1 MCKITFIYS
10 AFLLLIFSQLFS
22 NTSTAQNDLLWSYH
36 YDDGLRTSRDYL
48 VKSFLTDNNE
58 IIFTGRVES
67 SFTNTDFNS
76 AIISENGKILWE
88 TQYSSIKDEADTV
101 VLNYDG
107 EGINSQDIPVS
118 SFLDKDDNLYSAVI
132 LEENFNNG
140 YFSQDVVVIKQDRQ
154 GNILWKNIFYRQGID
169 FALDDFFR
177 GFYVDSVGSSWL
189 LTRAPIDN
197 LAYSLA
203 KYDNAGNQIF
213 VSHFDLPENSEYSD
227 ANLYLIDGKITF
239 ISLNTEVGPFLV
251 ATFSDT
257 GEIEREYHLGNTGDV
272 GMGAR
277 RYERIWFV
285 NFPTGEKAIVGK
297 LWYDWDFVKKFYKL
311 KIFYFD
317 SNWNQIADIEPESI
331 PTDDIYPHNV
341 TLCGENIYINGGVY
355 YEPDDDIY
363 MKPFILQYDRN
374 ANENLIYLNNK
385 DNQGGFVRSLNVSND
400 TVYLTENVF
409 DLLTYRTNLVRL
421 VNTSQI
427 DYRKEIGVNGYRC
440 HPENIFKTNNSLI
453 FTGELRNTV
462 TPQYPEDTNS
472 EQWVASYNEEGTE
485 QWSATN
491 TGTGASDIIF
501 EKVISDRFNNSY
513 VCGDSQIG
521 PIGTGISH
529 FDNQHLLLQKI
540 DALGNLVWSRRLS
553 IDTTKISLYRSEY
566 MKLVFDKDGN
576 ILLSGFAQQDMINID
591 TDPKFIYNYK
601 FSPEGDLLAKNVI
614 ETERSTL
621 VKDIHIDANNNIY
634 LYLPYYS
641 IPSQIIKLSS
651 DLKELWRFNFE
662 EELKRDEPGFF
673 IEQDNGN
680 ICFMSKDGDLIEISA
695 DGILNSRK
703 AISEFERI
711 NHLRKTKE
719 GTYLLIGTIEDG
731 YRDRI
736 KVVETNAAGEILWNY
751 TDDNIAEGKLSM
763 DLPSGDIVVFGGSDD
778 ASIYLRFNNKREFC
792 YKKEYPVQ
800 MSLIYEDSL
809 QNLLVTDYY
818 PNSTIMKIAPNGDSI
833 TSHHYINDTLAADFQ
848 ITDIKVDASNNP
860 LVCGKINNISSTHYY
875 VWSVGAVA
883 KFSQSESINQPPL
896 FIKRPELEKFSN
908 PNYRDTLLAVDPD
921 GDSITY
927 SIEQGPDWLTLTDGG
942 ILSRNDNY
950 SADSLIIL
958 KATDSHGAFD
968 RLIMTYVLESTT
980 DINTNVLPNG
990 YFTVYPNPSNGL
1002 LHIKFQEN
1010 NQNEKCNVELY
1021 DMKGNVVYNK
1031 ILFINS
1037 TGGNTINLSPL
1048 NPGHYLLM
1056 INRNRNFSCKVILQ

>member
-1 MCKITFIYS
+1 MHKISFIYR
-10 AFLLLIFSQLFS
+10 AFLVFIISQLFIT
-22 NTSTAQNDLLWSYH
+22 TSIAQNDLLWSSH

-58 IIFTGRVES
+58 IIYTGRLES

-76 AIISENGKILWE
+76 AKISENGKVLWQ
-88 TQYSSIKDEADTV
+88 TQYSSIKDKGDTI

-107 EGINSQDIPVS
+107 GGINSQDIPVS
-118 SFLDKDDNLYSAVI
+118 SFLDKDENLYSAVI

-154 GNILWKNIFYRQGID
+154 GNILWKNIFNRPEID
-169 FALDDFFR
+169 FALDTHFR
-177 GFYVDSVGSSWL
+177 AFYVDSVGNSWL
-189 LTRAPIDN
+189 LTRAPIDT
-197 LAYSLA
+197 AYSLA
-203 KYDNAGNQIF
+203 KYDSEGNQIF
-213 VSHFDLPENSEYSD
+213 VSHFDLPENTDYNNARLD
-227 ANLYLIDGKITF
+227 LVDGKITL
-239 ISLNTEVGPFLV
+239 ISLHIGVGPFLV
-251 ATFSDT
+251 TIFSDS
-257 GEIEREYHLGNTGDV
+257 GEIEREIHLGNRGDV

-297 LWYDWDFVKKFYKL
+297 LWYWYGVKKFYKL
-311 KIFYFD
+311 KIFYYD
-317 SNWNQIADIEPESI
+317 NNWNQTADIEPDGI
-331 PTDDIYPHNV
+331 PTDDIYPHKV

-355 YEPDDDIY
+355 YTLDDDIS

-374 ANENLIYLNNK
+374 ANQNLIYLNNK

-400 TVYLTENVF
+400 TVYLAENVF
-409 DLLTYRTNLVRL
+409 DSLSYTTNLVRM
-421 VNTSQI
+421 VNTSEI
-427 DYRKEIGVNGYRC
+427 DYRKEISVNGYRC
-440 HPENIFKTNNSLI
+440 HPENIFRTNNSLI

-462 TPQYPEDTNS
+462 TPPYPEDTNS
-472 EQWVASYNEEGTE
+472 EQWVARFNEEGIE
-485 QWSATN
+485 QWSVFN
-491 TGTGASDIIF
+491 TGAGASDIIF
-501 EKVISDRFNNSY
+501 EQVISDRFNNSY
-513 VCGDSQIG
+513 SCGDSQIG
-521 PIGTGISH
+521 PIGTGTRY
-529 FDNQHLLLQKI
+529 FENQHLLLQKN
-540 DALGNLVWSRRLS
+540 DALGNLVWSRRLT
-553 IDTTKISLYRSEY
+553 IDTTKISSYRSEY

-576 ILLSGFAQQDMINID
+576 ILLSGFAQQDMIDFD

-601 FSPEGDLLAKNVI
+601 FSPDGDLLAKNII

-641 IPSQIIKLSS
+641 LPSQIIKLSS

-662 EELKRDEPGFF
+662 EELKRDEPGLF
-673 IEQDNGN
+673 IEQDNGT
-680 ICFMSKDGDLIEISA
+680 IGFMSKDGDLIEISA
-695 DGILNSRK
+695 DGKLNSRK

-711 NHLRKTKE
+711 NHLAKTKE
-719 GTYLLIGTIEDG
+719 GTYLLTGTIEEG

-736 KVVETNAAGEILWNY
+736 KVVEINAAGEILWNY

-809 QNLLVTDYY
+809 QNLLVTDYH

-833 TSHHYINDTLAADFQ
+833 TSHQYINDTLAADFQ

-860 LVCGKINNISSTHYY
+860 LVCGKINYISSNHYY

-883 KFSQSESINQPPL
+883 KFSQSDSINQPPL
-896 FIKRPELEKFSN
+896 FIKRPELAKFSN
-908 PNYRDTLLAVDPD
+908 PNYRDTLLAVDPN
-921 GDSITY
+921 GDAIIY

-950 SADSLIIL
+950 SADSLLIL

-968 RLIMTYVLESTT
+968 RLIMTYELESTT
-980 DINTNVLPNG
+980 DVNILPNG
-990 YFTVYPNPSNGL
+990 NFIVYPNPSNGL
-1002 LHIKFQEN
+1002 LHIKLQEN
-1010 NQNEKCNVELY
+1010 NPNGKCNIELY

-1031 ILFINS
+1031 LLFTNS
-1037 TGGNTINLSPL
+1037 IGEYNINLSSL
-1048 NPGHYLLM
+1048 HPGNYMLM